1 VSSEVLE
8 TKRIGVI
15 GSRFEFIGAVSML
28 GAIVC
33 CVGVIFGL
41 DAWAGI
47 PGLFFLLIA
56 IVSKLVARPFLRKHY
71 HEVRRFISLRSRVGA
86 SPEALPVLY
95 LRSFSDDAR
104 ASKTVGMLTEEEQLV
119 EALLPFGPVLA
130 VGRPGESLPEV
141 GATRLYLSDD
151 EWQERVARMMSEAI
165 LVVIR
170 TGASHG
176 LAWEVDTAVRAVAP
190 QSLLLIVDSQAE
202 LDAMLTRM
210 GALTGQQR
218 LRVRLRGKRIASI
231 RGMVAFDDN
240 WAPQALTMRR
250 GLFRDPDFDKP
261 LVARFKLSLRPL
273 LIESAGGYDPPPWS
287 VALIANAV
295 IWAFMALLAVAGA
308 VSGIRDELDNGA
320 QRVNPPDAPQAAR
333 R

>member
-1 VSSEVLE
+1 
-8 TKRIGVI
+8 
-15 GSRFEFIGAVSML
+15 
-28 GAIVC
+28 
-33 CVGVIFGL
+33 
-41 DAWAGI
+41 
-47 PGLFFLLIA
+47 
-56 IVSKLVARPFLRKHY
+56 
-71 HEVRRFISLRSRVGA
+71 
-86 SPEALPVLY
+86 
-95 LRSFSDDAR
+95 
-104 ASKTVGMLTEEEQLV
+104 
-119 EALLPFGPVLA
+119 
-130 VGRPGESLPEV
+130 
-141 GATRLYLSDD
+141 
-151 EWQERVARMMSEAI
+151 MMSEAI

-320 QRVNPPDAPQAAR
+320 QRVTPPEAPQAAR